1 MSKKD
6 DLETPENEEL
16 RNNDSGEMASSD
28 EERENVTM
36 DADGEESELSDDDDA
51 EVPDGEA
58 SGKFNKL
65 LGEDSRHFKLS
76 GMFKD
81 WYLDY
86 ASYTILYRAVPHIVD
101 GLKPVQRRVLHAMYK
116 IDDGAYTKVANIIGQ
131 AMQYHPHG
139 DASIGGALVQL
150 GQKGLLID

>member
-16 RNNDSGEMASSD
+16 GNNGSAEMASSD
-28 EERENVTM
+28 EERENVAM
-36 DADGEESELSDDDDA
+36 DADGEDSELSDDDDA

-86 ASYTILYRAVPHIVD
+86 ASYTIL
-101 GLKPVQRRVLHAMYK
+101 
-116 IDDGAYTKVANIIGQ
+116 
-131 AMQYHPHG
+131 
-139 DASIGGALVQL
+139 
-150 GQKGLLID
+150 

>member
-16 RNNDSGEMASSD
+16 GNNGSAEMASSD
-28 EERENVTM
+28 EERENVAM

-65 LGEDSRHFKLS
+65 LGEDSRHFNLS
-76 GMFKD
+76 SLQECMTLRISKENSGRKK
-81 WYLDY
+81 
-86 ASYTILYRAVPHIVD
+86 T
-101 GLKPVQRRVLHAMYK
+101 
-116 IDDGAYTKVANIIGQ
+116 TNIT
-131 AMQYHPHG
+131 AHG
-139 DASIGGALVQL
+139 ISQQSSPSI
-150 GQKGLLID
+150 